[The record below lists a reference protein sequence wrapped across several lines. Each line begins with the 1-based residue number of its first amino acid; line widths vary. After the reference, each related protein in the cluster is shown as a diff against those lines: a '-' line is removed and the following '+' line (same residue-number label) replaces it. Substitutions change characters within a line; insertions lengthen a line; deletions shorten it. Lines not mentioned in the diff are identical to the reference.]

1 MNAIDKGKTFTAS
14 TGIAFGIAMM
24 AIGFIFPHVPRVLA
38 ALLFDTGCLA
48 TVFCL
53 ILLLVE

>member
-1 MNAIDKGKTFTAS
+1 MIATGKSRTLSAS

-24 AIGFIFPHVPRVLA
+24 TMGFIFPHVTRILA
-38 ALLFDTGCLA
+38 AVLFDTGCLVA
-48 TVFCL
+48 VFCL